1 MEGEGGKDNDYRIKG
16 RLSEGLFMI
25 NEGDREGVKLAI
37 DQGALISA
45 DVFISLTSIQSFTYQ
60 PVYIYIYIYIVCST
74 TFYPYFES

>member
-45 DVFISLTSIQSFTYQ
+45 DVFILLTSIQ
-60 PVYIYIYIYIVCST
+60 
-74 TFYPYFES
+74 